1 MRIFV
6 HTVVWKE
13 CLTQVRREG
22 GGSCGQNRVVSGKWK
37 KVMPDS
43 SSDFEPGGHSY
54 IMFYEL
60 NRDSW

>member
-1 MRIFV
+1 MGIFV

-43 SSDFEPGGHSY
+43 AVISNQGVILTSCF
-54 IMFYEL
+54 M
-60 NRDSW
+60 N